1 MEELLKLA
9 KALQEVRAHNEFYY
23 DNERSGILERQL
35 AHAKEDICNTI
46 GDKLEQI
53 ICEQVEKIKEQTI

>member
-9 KALQEVRAHNEFYY
+9 KALQEVSAHNEFYY
-23 DNERSGILERQL
+23 DLERSGILERQL
-35 AHAKEDICNTI
+35 AQAKEDICHTI

-53 ICEQVEKIKEQTI
+53 IREQIQKIKEQTQ